1 MKKFTEIAI
10 PLFVL
15 SVWTSGASAT
25 LTEVHYT
32 QTTLGEEL
40 IVGDLEASDP
50 SDRASRHFFITNDT
64 GVAWS
69 DYHFRVDSETDP
81 IVIFNEQFSID
92 QGNLNNFFAN
102 VMFSA
107 DNTEVWFFDGTVAAG
122 AVFDV
127 SLVLYDDG
135 DPNGLG
141 PADVYGKPSITIPEP
156 VSAALA
162 IVGLAGLGLFAWR
175 RRRRA

>member
-15 SVWTSGASAT
+15 SVWTSGASAVPT
-25 LTEVHYT
+25 GIEYT

-40 IVGDLEASDP
+40 IVGGLEGSGT
-50 SDRASRHFFITNDT
+50 SDRLTRQFSITNDT

-81 IVIFNEQFSID
+81 IVIFNEQLSID
-92 QGNLNNFFAN
+92 EGNLNDFFAN

-107 DNTEVWFFDGTVAAG
+107 DNTEVWFFDGTIAAG
-122 AVFDV
+122 ADFDV
-127 SLVLYDDG
+127 SLVLWDDG
-135 DPNGLG
+135 ESNGVG

-156 VSAALA
+156 VTAALA
-162 IVGLAGLGLFAWR
+162 IVGLAGLGLFASR

>member
-40 IVGDLEASDP
+40 IVDGLVASSP

-81 IVIFNEQFSID
+81 IVIFNEQLSIE
-92 QGNLNNFFAN
+92 QGNLNDFFAN

-107 DNTEVWFFDGTVAAG
+107 DNTEVWFFDGTIAAG
-122 AVFDV
+122 ADFDV
-127 SLVLYDDG
+127 SLVLWDDG
-135 DPNGLG
+135 ESNGVG
-141 PADVYGKPSITIPEP
+141 PADVYGKPSITSPEP
-156 VSAALA
+156 STITLA
-162 IVGLAGLGLFAWR
+162 TLCLLTLGMTR
-175 RRRRA
+175 RRRRR

>member
-40 IVGDLEASDP
+40 IVGGLVASP
-50 SDRASRHFFITNDT
+50 TSDRASRHFFITNDT

-81 IVIFNEQFSID
+81 IVIFNEQFSIGL
-92 QGNLNNFFAN
+92 GNLDNFFAD

-135 DPNGLG
+135 VANGLG
-141 PADVYGKPSITIPEP
+141 PADVYGKPSTIPEP
-156 VSAALA
+156 ATAALA
-162 IVGLAGLGLFAWR
+162 IVGLAGLGLFASR

>member
-15 SVWTSGASAT
+15 SVWASGASGT

-32 QTTLGEEL
+32 QSTLGEEL
-40 IVGDLEASDP
+40 IVGGLEASAT

-64 GVAWS
+64 GAAWS
-69 DYHFRVDSETDP
+69 DYHFRVDSDTNP
-81 IVIFNEQFSID
+81 FVIFNEQFSID
-92 QGNLNNFFAN
+92 QGNLGDFFAD

-107 DNTEVWFFDGTVAAG
+107 DKTEVWFFNGTIADS

-135 DPNGLG
+135 EFDGLG
-141 PADVYGKPSITIPEP
+141 PADVYGTPSTIPEP
-156 VSAALA
+156 AAAALA
-162 IVGLAGLGLFAWR
+162 FASLAGLGLFAWR